1 MFNLFTHTNRMLIFL
16 RIIVIVYLA
25 SVNFFAF
32 WLIKSQKQAEEDGET
47 CKIKDGKVFLTAIL
61 GGATGVFVSM
71 FIFKYKLTSLVL
83 MVFIPVII
91 AVNVYIAI
99 MAFSANF
106 GLAPVIENQTVY
118 VINNFLSII

>member
-1 MFNLFTHTNRMLIFL
+1 MLIFL

-32 WLIKSQKQAEEDGET
+32 MLVKSQKQAEEDGET
-47 CKIKDGKVFLTAIL
+47 CKIKDGKVFLTAVL

-71 FIFKYKLTSLVL
+71 FIFKYRLTSLFL
-83 MVFIPVII
+83 MVFMPVLI

-106 GLAPVIENQTVY
+106 GLAQEIENRTVLA
-118 VINNFLSII
+118 VEKFFFS